1 MVQHLSH
8 DDVVPA
14 FRQNLAFSHTPD
26 GLGTGT
32 VTVKDVL
39 NGDQYALRG
48 FEYSLARL
56 LDGKRTAHEVMESA
70 AQLGIPITLLD
81 LNGFVRKL
89 ADHHLV
95 AEPGV
100 DATDVIAHPFGTRA
114 TWDDDTRTLFRS
126 ALREGR
132 AGNLNRA
139 MLYLDCLMAEH
150 GDLPEATK
158 LLDRLEARATSERP
172 PTPFAHV
179 FAQAERDWQEDVIT
193 EKVELPREK
202 KKWIGI
208 GAAVAAVAIGLGVA
222 FIPWPHTVNRGATLA
237 PVISGKVTAPRN
249 GTVATVDVEAG
260 RWVEQD
266 TVLFTYDVTEEL
278 TQLEAAVGRLSRLN
292 KSIYANLP
300 ATAEVRTAKNRLQKA
315 ETALRIA
322 ESNPTDPTLNV
333 ALEELANAQTAL
345 DAYVPDGQADE
356 LRAQREQ
363 VQALEMQVLESEVKA
378 PVSGAVTALGIR
390 PGQAIVR
397 GDETVKIDDTRQLKA
412 TARIGNRDQA
422 ALAPGQDVIVVSHGR
437 ATQARVQ
444 SARNGVVEVLVDN
457 SGQVFEPGSA
467 QLQIRAK
474 PTALVR
480 PISTF

>member
-14 FRQNLAFSHTPD
+14 FRHNLAFSHTPD

-39 NGDQYALRG
+39 NGDQYSLRG

-56 LDGKRTAHEVMESA
+56 LDGKRTAHEVMENA

-100 DATDVIAHPFGTRA
+100 DATDEVIARPFGIRA
-114 TWDDDTRTLFRS
+114 TWDDDTRSLFRS

-139 MLYLDCLMAEH
+139 MLYLDCLTAEH
-150 GDLPEATK
+150 DVPEATK
-158 LLDRLEARATSERP
+158 LLERLEARATSERP
-172 PTPFAHV
+172 PAPFAHV

-208 GAAVAAVAIGLGVA
+208 GAAVAALAIGLGVA
-222 FIPWPHTVNRGATLA
+222 FIPWPHTVLRLATLA
-237 PVISGKVTAPRN
+237 PVVSGKVTAPRT
-249 GTVATVDVEAG
+249 GTVATVEVEAG

-278 TQLEAAVGRLSRLN
+278 TQLEAAVDRLSRLN
-292 KSIYANLP
+292 TSISANLP
-300 ATAEVRTAKNRLQKA
+300 ATAEVRAARNRLQKA
-315 ETALRIA
+315 ETALTIA
-322 ESNPTDPTLNV
+322 ESNPTDPTLHV
-333 ALEELANAQTAL
+333 ALEEIANAQAAL
-345 DAYVPDGQADE
+345 DAFVPDGQAEE

-363 VQALEMQVLESEVKA
+363 VQALEMQVLDSEVKA
-378 PVSGAVTALGIR
+378 PVSGAVTALGVR
-390 PGQAIVR
+390 PGQELVR
-397 GDETVKIDDTRQLKA
+397 GDETVTIDDTRQLKA

-422 ALAPGQDVIVVSHGR
+422 SLAPGQDVIVISHGR
-437 ATQARVQ
+437 ATQARVTR
-444 SARNGVVEVLVDN
+444 ARDGVVEVLVDN
-457 SGQVFEPGSA
+457 SGQVFEPGAA

-474 PTALVR
+474 PTPLVR